1 MKSFFVEIML
11 LFHDDFFFVNIPSSS
26 PEDVKSA
33 FRFLFIG
40 VAVSNSLGGLIKVL
54 RAVLDVLF
62 IPGVKNLLRESTK
75 PLGLFSKLLDGSNL
89 MESGITGCSGVS
101 IFWKREK

>member
-1 MKSFFVEIML
+1 MPSSSPELKKNIR
-11 LFHDDFFFVNIPSSS
+11 FHGKNKKKLIYIPSSS
-26 PEDVKSA
+26 PEDVKSC

-54 RAVLDVLF
+54 RAVLEVRF
-62 IPGVKNLLRESTK
+62 MPGVKNLLRESTR

-89 MESGITGCSGVS
+89 IIVNKYIM
-101 IFWKREK
+101 

>member
-11 LFHDDFFFVNIPSSS
+11 LFHDFFFVNIPSSS
-26 PEDVKSA
+26 QEDVKSA